1 MGCVHLQLKDV
12 VVLTTFEMKKLG
24 KIIERLGR
32 LVELY
37 AKCPFKAKT

>member
-1 MGCVHLQLKDV
+1 LKNV
-12 VVLTTFEMKKLG
+12 VVLTTFEMIWKKLG

-37 AKCPFKAKT
+37 AKCPLKAKT